1 MMVSTMLRG
10 TDGEKPIMFY
20 CIEIP
25 VNGLNREEKTS
36 KNLGSTYRG
45 NLVPRRISE
54 SSSKEKSC

>member
-10 TDGEKPIMFY
+10 TDEEKPIMFY

-36 KNLGSTYRG
+36 KNLGSTCRG
-45 NLVPRRISE
+45 NLIPRRTSK